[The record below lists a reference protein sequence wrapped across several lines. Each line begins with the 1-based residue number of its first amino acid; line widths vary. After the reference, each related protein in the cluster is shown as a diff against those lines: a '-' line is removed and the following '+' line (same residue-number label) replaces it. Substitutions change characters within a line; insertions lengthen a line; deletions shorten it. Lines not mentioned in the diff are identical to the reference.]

1 MATLGARIYIARS
14 RKGYTQTE
22 LGDKIGAAQA
32 QISQWENNKAE
43 PTRKYMTRLKK
54 VLGSLEDMTQL
65 EDMAQEIRDL
75 ITRHPISVSD
85 IANAAGVAVPT
96 IYNIM
101 NERSTPRKDTVMYV
115 ERALLDLR
123 EQYRDDAKDQTENN
137 ESKHLAFLGDAP
149 IGNKIKSIRLF
160 NPNDE
165 KQVNA
170 LPDAPGVYMIYA
182 GNNDIAF
189 DLSSNMD
196 KPIESDKLKMVGTP
210 EYIGKAD
217 RLRERI
223 KSHRYNYR
231 RTGGEG
237 RDWWWRDDWI
247 DLAIYI
253 EVDGDGK
260 LHEEL
265 ETLLIKLMSPQL
277 NERKQGVKV
286 TSKT

>member
-149 IGNKIKSIRLF
+149 IGNKIKR
-160 NPNDE
+160 
-165 KQVNA
+165 
-170 LPDAPGVYMIYA
+170 GVIC
-182 GNNDIAF
+182 
-189 DLSSNMD
+189 
-196 KPIESDKLKMVGTP
+196 ESDH
-210 EYIGKAD
+210 A
-217 RLRERI
+217 
-223 KSHRYNYR
+223 
-231 RTGGEG
+231 
-237 RDWWWRDDWI
+237 
-247 DLAIYI
+247 AA
-253 EVDGDGK
+253 
-260 LHEEL
+260 
-265 ETLLIKLMSPQL
+265 
-277 NERKQGVKV
+277 
-286 TSKT
+286 